1 MLLSNRMIDLQAKN
15 VQLEEWTARVDPGN
29 VFGHLIKQWV
39 NDAYILDNVLSY
51 RIPGRVRDDIAGERL
66 ANPSTAHHSCCL
78 RIMDLS
84 KTHRQTQRVKARLSA
99 TTASADLRATS
110 WVAAIDWI

>member
-15 VQLEEWTARVDPGN
+15 VQLEEWTARADPGN

-51 RIPGRVRDDIAGERL
+51 RIPGRVRDDIAGERI
-66 ANPSTAHHSCCL
+66 ANQATVHHSCCF
-78 RIMDLS
+78 RIIELS
-84 KTHRQTQRVKARLSA
+84 KNHRPTQRVKARLSA
-99 TTASADLRATS
+99 TTASADLRAR
-110 WVAAIDWI
+110 